1 MEYCIIK
8 LKSQTASFRNPEFFN
23 YHKSFLV
30 PPPTTLIGMAGAALG
45 LSPKA
50 AQAFFDEDHFEM
62 GAYALTK
69 GVANDLWKYNDFA
82 LGSVIQREIMFQNRF
97 IIIFGCENQDK
108 IVQLEEAF
116 NNPTYCLTMGS
127 SDSLAM
133 IENVYITTETNHS
146 FKVSHCLL
154 EGNIVEEV
162 INSAQNGLEFS
173 IYSSS
178 DPIAYQLPVQFYY
191 TKDYGIR
198 KVNKRKEFSFIGE
211 EMLLN
216 VSKKGITVE
225 NTFVPLFCL

>member
-1 MEYCIIK
+1 MEYCIVK
-8 LKSQTASFRNPEFFN
+8 LNSQTASFRNPEFFN

-50 AQAFFDEDHFEM
+50 AQAFFDEDIFEM
-62 GAYALTK
+62 GAYALTE

-82 LGSVIQREIMFQNRF
+82 LGSVIQREIMFKNKF
-97 IIIFGCENQDK
+97 IIIFGTENREK
-108 IVQLEEAF
+108 IKQLEEAF
-116 NNPTYCLTMGS
+116 NYPMYCLTMGS

-133 IENVYITTETNHS
+133 IEGVFTTTEINHS
-146 FKVSHCLL
+146 YTVSHCLL

-173 IYSSS
+173 IYSTS
-178 DPIAYQLPVQFYY
+178 DPIAYQLPVQFHY
-191 TKDYGIR
+191 TKDYGMR

-211 EMLLN
+211 EMVLN
-216 VSKKGITVE
+216 VSKKGIKVE
-225 NTFVPLFCL
+225 NTFVPLFSL